1 MTTPD
6 DFARQFSFEL
16 DGFQHDAIDAV
27 DRGSSVLVAAPTGS
41 GKTVVAE
48 FAIERAL
55 DRGGKAFYTTPLKAL
70 SNQKFGDLVVKH
82 GAGTVGL
89 LTGDNSINPDASVV
103 VMTTEVLRNMLYE
116 RASTLT
122 GLLSVVMDE
131 VHYLQDPYRG
141 AVWEEVLIHLPPSVS
156 VVALSA
162 TISNAEEFGDWITT
176 LRGDTRVVIEERRP
190 VPLEHHYLVGSRLHP
205 MHVEQDGILLPN
217 PYVVSLD
224 QHELKTKT
232 YYRRGSGLPQH
243 QRISRPREGYRR
255 VYVPRR
261 EEVVEV
267 LEKEGMLP
275 AIYFVFSRSGCE
287 KSVRWLREAAV
298 RLTTREEAA
307 TIRERAETRAA
318 WVDEEDLVS
327 LGFYDFLESLATG
340 VAAHHAGMLPMFK
353 ETVEELFQEGLVK
366 VVFATETLSLGIN
379 MPAKSVVIEDLWKFQ
394 GERHEL
400 VTPGEYTQ
408 LTGRAGRRGIDALG
422 HAVVIYQRQV
432 PFERVAGLAA
442 TRTYDLA
449 SSFRPS
455 YNMAVNLVRNYTPD
469 QAHHLLNS
477 SFAQFLADRGVVAL
491 ERSRQQDLA
500 ALEGY
505 RKNMV
510 CHLGDFEEY
519 WGYLEKARRL
529 RDEDRRARDQGRRDE
544 VRASVA
550 RLRPGDVVWVPRA
563 RRRGVAV
570 VVSSRDGKPTVL
582 AQDRQFFRLTGR
594 DFEEPPQV
602 LTRIPLPKS
611 GSVRNP
617 RFRRDVAARLVAL
630 DVRSGAGRRGGQAN
644 PKVEREALRLEA
656 LAEAHPCRPCQERA
670 KHERWATRSSELRRR
685 LGGVERR
692 IRVRTET
699 LARQFD
705 RVLSVLLALGYVD
718 GWSLTTKGRTLTRIY
733 GEGDLLVGEALDAGL
748 LDDLRPSEVVALL
761 STVIY
766 EGRERVPLSGEMPTA
781 ETKERYER
789 LQRLWRKVRRTED
802 EHQVQLCRELEGG
815 FATPIYHW
823 AEGEALEEI
832 LAETEMAPGD
842 FIRNCKQLVDLL
854 RQIEDVAAPETAA
867 QVRAGREAILRGVVA
882 YTGV

>member
-1 MTTPD
+1 VTTPN
-6 DFARQFSFEL
+6 DFARQFAFEL
-16 DGFQHDAIDAV
+16 DEFQRDAIDAV
-27 DRGSSVLVAAPTGS
+27 DRGLSVLVAAPTGS

-70 SNQKFGDLVVKH
+70 SNQKFGDLVAKH

-89 LTGDNSINPDASVV
+89 LTGDNSINPQASVV

-116 RASTLT
+116 RSSMLT

-141 AVWEEVLIHLPPSVS
+141 AVWEEVLIHLPPSVN

-232 YYRRGSGLPQH
+232 YHRRGSGLPQH

-287 KSVRWLREAAV
+287 KSVRWLREAGV
-298 RLTTREEAA
+298 RLTTREESA

-327 LGFYDFLESLATG
+327 LGFFEFLESLASG

-449 SSFRPS
+449 SSFRPA
-455 YNMAVNLVRNYTPD
+455 YNMAVNLVRNYTPE

-519 WGYLEKARRL
+519 WGYLDKARQL
-529 RDEDRRARDQGRRDE
+529 RDEDRRARDQGRRE
-544 VRASVA
+544 EIRESVA

-582 AQDRQFFRLTGR
+582 AQDRQFFRLNGR

-630 DVRSGAGRRGGQAN
+630 DVKTGVGRRRPTN
-644 PKVEREALRLEA
+644 PRVEREAARLEA
-656 LAEAHPCRPCQERA
+656 LAEAHPCRPCPERA
-670 KHERWATRSSELRRR
+670 KHERWAARASELHRR

-705 RVLSVLLALGYVD
+705 RVLSVLVALGYVED
-718 GWSLTTKGRTLTRIY
+718 WSLTTKGRTLTRIY
-733 GEGDLLVGEALDAGL
+733 GEGDLLVGEALEAGL
-748 LDDLRPSEVVALL
+748 LDDLRPSEVVGLL
-761 STVIY
+761 SAVIY

-802 EHQVQLCRELEGG
+802 EHQVQLCRELEAG

-823 AEGEALEEI
+823 AEGEALNDI

-854 RQIEDVAAPETAA
+854 RQIEEVASPETAA
-867 QVRAGREAILRGVVA
+867 QVREGREAILRGVVA

>member
-1 MTTPD
+1 VTTPD
-6 DFARQFSFEL
+6 DFARQFAFEL
-16 DGFQHDAIDAV
+16 DEFQRDAIDAV
-27 DRGSSVLVAAPTGS
+27 DRGLSVLVAAPTGS

-70 SNQKFGDLVVKH
+70 SNQKFGDLVAKH

-89 LTGDNSINPDASVV
+89 LTGDNSINPEASVV

-116 RASTLT
+116 RSSMLT

-287 KSVRWLREAAV
+287 KSVRWLREAGV
-298 RLTTREEAA
+298 RLTTREESA

-327 LGFYDFLESLATG
+327 LGFFEFLESLASG

-449 SSFRPS
+449 SSFRPA
-455 YNMAVNLVRNYTPD
+455 YNMAVNLVRNYTPE

-519 WGYLEKARRL
+519 WGYLDKARQL
-529 RDEDRRARDQGRRDE
+529 RDEDRRARDQGRREDIRE
-544 VRASVA
+544 SVA

-582 AQDRQFFRLTGR
+582 AQDRQFFRLNGR
-594 DFEEPPQV
+594 DFEDPPQV

-630 DVRSGAGRRGGQAN
+630 DVKAGGGRRPQTN
-644 PKVEREALRLEA
+644 PKVEREAARLEA
-656 LAEAHPCRPCQERA
+656 LAEAHPCRRCPERA
-670 KHERWATRSSELRRR
+670 KHERWAARASELQRR

-705 RVLSVLLALGYVD
+705 RVLSVLVTLGYVD
-718 GWSLTTKGRTLTRIY
+718 DWSLTTKGRTLTRIY
-733 GEGDLLVGEALDAGL
+733 GEGDLLVGEALEAGL
-748 LDDLRPSEVVALL
+748 LDDLRPSEVVGLL
-761 STVIY
+761 SAVIY

-802 EHQVQLCRELEGG
+802 EHQVQLCRELEAG

-823 AEGEALEEI
+823 AEGEALNDI

-854 RQIEDVAAPETAA
+854 RQVEEVASPETAA
-867 QVRAGREAILRGVVA
+867 QVRVGREAILRGVVA

>member
-1 MTTPD
+1 VITPD
-6 DFARQFSFEL
+6 AFAQQFSFEL
-16 DGFQHDAIDAV
+16 DPFQREAIEAV
-27 DRGSSVLVAAPTGS
+27 HQGMSTLVAAPTGS

-55 DRGGKAFYTTPLKAL
+55 DRGGKTFYTTPLKAL
-70 SNQKFGDLVVKH
+70 SNQKFGDLMAKH
-82 GAGTVGL
+82 GPGAVGL
-89 LTGDNSINPDASVV
+89 LTGDNTINGEAPVV

-116 RASTLT
+116 RSSTLT

-162 TISNAEEFGDWITT
+162 TISNAEEFGEWITT
-176 LRGDTRVVIEERRP
+176 LRGDTKVVIEERRP
-190 VPLEHHYLVGSRLHP
+190 VPLEHHYLVGSQLHP

-243 QRISRPREGYRR
+243 QRISRPREGHRR

-261 EEVVEV
+261 EEVVEI
-267 LEKEGMLP
+267 LDREGMLP
-275 AIYFVFSRSGCE
+275 AIYFVFSRSGCQQ
-287 KSVRWLREAAV
+287 SVRWLRESGI
-298 RLTTREEAA
+298 RLTSREEAE
-307 TIRERAETRAA
+307 TIRRRAESRAA
-318 WVDEEDLVS
+318 WVDEEDLIS
-327 LGFYDFLESLATG
+327 LGFSDYLESLTDG
-340 VAAHHAGMLPMFK
+340 VAAHHAGMLPLFK

-408 LTGRAGRRGIDALG
+408 LTGRAGRRGIDELG
-422 HAVVIYQRQV
+422 HAVVVYQRQV

-455 YNMAVNLVRNYTPD
+455 YNMAVNLVRNYTPE

-491 ERSRQQDLA
+491 ERSRQQDVE

-505 RKNMV
+505 RTNMV
-510 CHLGDFEEY
+510 CHLGDFPEY
-519 WGYLEKARRL
+519 WGLLEKARRL
-529 RDEDRRARDQGRRDE
+529 REQDRRTRDQDLRD
-544 VRASVA
+544 RIRQAVA
-550 RLRPGDVVWVPRA
+550 ALRPGEVFWSPRA
-563 RRRGVAV
+563 GRRGLVV
-570 VVSSRDGKPTVL
+570 VVSSRDGRPTVL
-582 AQDRQFFRLTGR
+582 TQDRRFFRLNAR
-594 DFEEPPQV
+594 DFEEAPKV
-602 LTRIPLPKS
+602 ITRIPLPRS

-617 RFRRDVAARLVAL
+617 RFRRDVAAKLVAI
-630 DVRSGAGRRGGQAN
+630 DVPPSIWRGRTQTS
-644 PKVEREALRLEA
+644 PKVEREAARLEA
-656 LAEAHPCRPCQERA
+656 IAAAHPCAACPERA
-670 KHERWATRSSELRRR
+670 KHERWATRASELERR
-685 LGGVERR
+685 LEGVERR

-705 RVLSVLLALGYVD
+705 RVLSVLRTLGYVD
-718 GWSLTTKGRTLTRIY
+718 GWTLTTKGRTLTRIY
-733 GEGDLLVGEALDAGL
+733 GEGDLLVGEALASGL
-748 LDDLRPSEVVALL
+748 LDGLGPAEVVAMV
-761 STVIY
+761 STVVY

-781 ETKERYER
+781 ETKERYEQLR
-789 LQRLWRKVRRTED
+789 RLWRTIRRTED
-802 EHQVQLCRELEGG
+802 ENQVQLSRELEAG
-815 FATPIYHW
+815 FAGPIHQW
-823 AEGEALEEI
+823 AEGESLDDI
-832 LAETEMAPGD
+832 LADTGMAPGD
-842 FIRNCKQLVDLL
+842 FVRNCKQLVDLL
-854 RQIEDVAAPETAA
+854 RQIEEVAPPETAA
-867 QVRAGREAILRGVVA
+867 LVRAGRERVLRGVVA

>member
-1 MTTPD
+1 MTSPD
-6 DFARQFSFEL
+6 DFARRFPFDL
-16 DGFQHDAIDAV
+16 DAFQRDAIDAV
-27 DRGSSVLVAAPTGS
+27 HLGMSTLVAAPTGA

-48 FAIERAL
+48 YAIERAL
-55 DRGGKAFYTTPLKAL
+55 DRDGKAFYTTPLKAL
-70 SNQKFGDLVVKH
+70 SNQKFGDLVATH

-89 LTGDNSINPDASVV
+89 LTGDNSINPEAPVV

-116 RASTLT
+116 RSSTLT

-141 AVWEEVLIHLPPSVS
+141 AVWEEVLIHLPASVS

-162 TISNAEEFGDWITT
+162 TISNAEEFGEWITT

-205 MHVEQDGILLPN
+205 MHVEQDGVLLPN

-224 QHELKTKT
+224 QHELRTKT
-232 YYRRGSGLPQH
+232 YHRRGSGAA
-243 QRISRPREGYRR
+243 QRHRTPRPREGHRR

-267 LEKEGMLP
+267 LEREGMLP
-275 AIYFVFSRSGCE
+275 AIYFVFSRSGCD
-287 KSVRWLREAAV
+287 KSVRWLREAGI

-307 TIRERAETRAA
+307 TIRERAEARAA
-318 WVDEEDLVS
+318 WVADEDLIS
-327 LGFYDFLESLATG
+327 LGYEDFLESLATG
-340 VAAHHAGMLPMFK
+340 VASHHAGMLPLFK
-353 ETVEELFQEGLVK
+353 ETVEELFQDGLVK

-422 HAVVIYQRQV
+422 HAVVVYQRQV

-455 YNMAVNLVRNYTPD
+455 YNMAVNLVRNYTPE

-505 RKNMV
+505 RKNLE

-519 WGYLEKARRL
+519 WGLLERARRL
-529 RDEDRRARDQGRRDE
+529 RDEDRRARVQGRRDD
-544 VRASVA
+544 VRERVSG
-550 RLRPGDVVWVPRA
+550 LKPGDVVWVPRA
-563 RRRGVAV
+563 RRRGLAV

-582 AQDRQFFRLTGR
+582 TQDRQFFRLTGR

-617 RFRRDVAARLVAL
+617 RFRRDVASRLVAL
-630 DVRSGAGRRGGQAN
+630 DVKTGGARRRGQTS
-644 PKVEREALRLEA
+644 PKVEREAARLEA
-656 LAEAHPCRPCQERA
+656 LAREHPCHACPERA
-670 KHERWATRSSELRRR
+670 KHERWAARASELQRR
-685 LGGVERR
+685 LSGVERR

-705 RVLSVLLALGYVD
+705 RVLSVLRALGYVE
-718 GWSLTTKGRTLTRIY
+718 GWSLTAKGRTLTRIY
-733 GEGDLLVGEALDAGL
+733 GEGDLLVGEAIEAGL
-748 LDDLRPSEVVALL
+748 LDDLEPSEVVGLL
-761 STVIY
+761 SAVIY

-789 LQRLWRKVRRTED
+789 LQRLWRRIRRTED
-802 EHQVQLCRELEGG
+802 EHQVQLCRELEAG
-815 FATPIYHW
+815 FATPIHRW
-823 AEGEALEEI
+823 AEGEALDDI

-842 FIRNCKQLVDLL
+842 FVRNCKQLVDLL
-854 RQIEDVAAPETAA
+854 RQIEEVAPPATAS

>member
-27 DRGSSVLVAAPTGS
+27 DRGMSVLVAAPTGS

-70 SNQKFGDLVVKH
+70 SNQKFGDLVAKH

-89 LTGDNSINPDASVV
+89 LTGDNSINPEASVV

-116 RASTLT
+116 RSSTLT

-327 LGFYDFLESLATG
+327 LGFYDFLESLAMG

-505 RKNMV
+505 RKNMI

-519 WGYLEKARRL
+519 WGYLEKARQL
-529 RDEDRRARDQGRRDE
+529 RDEDRRARDQGRREE
-544 VRASVA
+544 VRESVA

-630 DVRSGAGRRGGQAN
+630 DVRSGGGRRRGQAN
-644 PKVEREALRLEA
+644 PKVEREAARLEA
-656 LAEAHPCRPCQERA
+656 LAEAHPCRPCPERA

-748 LDDLRPSEVVALL
+748 LNDLRPSEVVALL
-761 STVIY
+761 SAVIY

-802 EHQVQLCRELEGG
+802 EHQVQLCRELEAG

-854 RQIEDVAAPETAA
+854 RQIEEVAAPESAA

>member
-1 MTTPD
+1 VTTPD
-6 DFARQFSFEL
+6 DFARQFAFEL
-16 DGFQHDAIDAV
+16 DGFQRDAIDAV

-70 SNQKFGDLVVKH
+70 SNQKFGDLIAKH

-89 LTGDNSINPDASVV
+89 LTGDNSINPEASVV

-116 RASTLT
+116 RSSTLT

-287 KSVRWLREAAV
+287 KSVRWLREAGV
-298 RLTTREEAA
+298 RLTTREESA

-327 LGFYDFLESLATG
+327 LGFYEFLESLTSG

-449 SSFRPS
+449 SSFRPA
-455 YNMAVNLVRNYTPD
+455 YNMAVNLVRNYTPE

-510 CHLGDFEEY
+510 CHLGNFAEY
-519 WGYLEKARRL
+519 WGYLEKARQL
-529 RDEDRRARDQGRRDE
+529 RDEDRRARDQGRRED
-544 VRASVA
+544 VRESVA

-582 AQDRQFFRLTGR
+582 AQDRQSFRLNGR

-630 DVRSGAGRRGGQAN
+630 DVKAGGGRRRQAN
-644 PKVEREALRLEA
+644 RKVEREAARLEA
-656 LAEAHPCRPCQERA
+656 LAEAHSCRRCPERA
-670 KHERWATRSSELRRR
+670 KHERWAARASELQRR

-705 RVLSVLLALGYVD
+705 RVLSVLVALGYVD

-733 GEGDLLVGEALDAGL
+733 GEGDLLVGEALEARL

-761 STVIY
+761 SAVIY

-802 EHQVQLCRELEGG
+802 EHQVQLCRELEAG

-823 AEGEALEEI
+823 AEGEALNDI

-854 RQIEDVAAPETAA
+854 RQIEDVASPETAA